1 MISLNFMTDTK
12 LSGSPC
18 FQVPDP
24 LELKAVVYHSW
35 LKKKKATQSPL
46 YSCHF
51 IGLVKS
57 RIQRDKSKTI
67 YL

>member
-1 MISLNFMTDTK
+1 MISLNFMTDTE
-12 LSGSPC
+12 LSGSLC

-24 LELKAVVYHSW
+24 LELKAVVCHSW
-35 LKKKKATQSPL
+35 KKKKATQSPL

>member
-35 LKKKKATQSPL
+35 LKKKKKKKKPPSPL
-46 YSCHF
+46 STAV
-51 IGLVKS
+51 ILLAS
-57 RIQRDKSKTI
+57 
-67 YL
+67 